1 MRWAWVGPYPTAF
14 EECLP
19 QTTLEQEK
27 ITATH
32 MAFFSSWESNCRDIS
47 MDQCFSCKNYGHITA
62 NYTKNFYN
70 YYKSQGHVIKDC

>member
-14 EECLP
+14 EECLA

-32 MAFFSSWESNCRDIS
+32 MAFSAHGKATVEI
-47 MDQCFSCKNYGHITA
+47 
-62 NYTKNFYN
+62 
-70 YYKSQGHVIKDC
+70 